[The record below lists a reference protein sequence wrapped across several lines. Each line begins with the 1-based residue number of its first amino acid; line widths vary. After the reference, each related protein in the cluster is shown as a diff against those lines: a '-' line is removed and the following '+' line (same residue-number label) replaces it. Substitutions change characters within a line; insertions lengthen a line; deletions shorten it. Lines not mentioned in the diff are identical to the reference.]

1 MANYCRAHKRV
12 TLVYFPELRSN
23 EDNKHQDNARA
34 SSETVRHA
42 ECTYIIL
49 FLTRHNETINGDKIR
64 RTSRIDS
71 VSPCLSIYSADDP
84 TINYRAL
91 YDCDA
96 GTWKVIFNSLY
107 TNFIHSYIHGWSGK
121 NHWIINYSFQWCH
134 ARVMTS
140 QVTVNSTACST
151 ARLMR
156 TKNMNDV
163 HWPFVRAIHNH
174 GLRWIN
180 LTGPVSIFL
189 LWRHRAATY

>member
-71 VSPCLSIYSADDP
+71 VSPSLYILLMTPQLTTERC
-84 TINYRAL
+84 TIVMRAHEKWYL
-91 YDCDA
+91 THYIPILF
-96 GTWKVIFNSLY
+96 TVIFTVDRVRIIELL
-107 TNFIHSYIHGWSGK
+107 TTHSSDVT
-121 NHWIINYSFQWCH
+121 
-134 ARVMTS
+134 RVS
-140 QVTVNSTACST
+140 W
-151 ARLMR
+151 R
-156 TKNMNDV
+156 
-163 HWPFVRAIHNH
+163 
-174 GLRWIN
+174 LRW
-180 LTGPVSIFL
+180 LSTRLLAQQLVWCVRKTWMMCTGPS
-189 LWRHRAATY
+189 